1 MTVELLFYLTLTNNK
16 EIFMI
21 FQKKYFEATKTEARR
36 KIVLELDRP
45 KTPQELAK
53 ELNYDKL
60 PAVSKL
66 LIDLT
71 KIGVTVCLTPKRRRD
86 RQTTSED
93 TRYGH

>member
-1 MTVELLFYLTLTNNK
+1 MN
-16 EIFMI
+16 

-86 RQTTSED
+86 RHYYLTED
-93 TRYGH
+93 GIKIRKILLGEEKFHL

>member
-1 MTVELLFYLTLTNNK
+1 
-16 EIFMI
+16 MI

-36 KIVLELDRP
+36 KIILELDRP
-45 KTPQELAK
+45 MTPQELAK
-53 ELNYDKL
+53 KLNYDKL

-86 RQTTSED
+86 RHYYLTED
-93 TRYGH
+93 GIKIRKILLGEEKFHL